1 MKFPLKT
8 LIILCLS
15 LSFVNAQIK
24 KDVGE
29 FTTLKAFDLINITL
43 IESNKNSVEIT
54 GENANNVVIVNKNGT
69 LKIRMNLEEIFDGDK
84 TDVVLYHTG
93 FEILDANE
101 GAFIIS
107 KDRIAQ
113 RDIELKAQEGGY
125 IKVDLDVKDADIRA
139 YSGGTVETHG
149 NVNRQVVKVNTGGI
163 YKGEQLNSV
172 TCKLGIS
179 AGGESHIRASELV
192 DLKITAGGDAFIYGN
207 PSTVNERK
215 VIGGRVKRMD

>member
-15 LSFVNAQIK
+15 LSFVNAQTK

-29 FTTLKAFDLINITL
+29 FTTLKAFDLINIIL

-69 LKIRMNLEEIFDGDK
+69 LKIRMNLEELFDGDK

-113 RDIELKAQEGGY
+113 REIELKAEEGG
-125 IKVDLDVKDADIRA
+125 
-139 YSGGTVETHG
+139 
-149 NVNRQVVKVNTGGI
+149 
-163 YKGEQLNSV
+163 
-172 TCKLGIS
+172 
-179 AGGESHIRASELV
+179 
-192 DLKITAGGDAFIYGN
+192 
-207 PSTVNERK
+207 
-215 VIGGRVKRMD
+215 

>member
-1 MKFPLKT
+1 MKLPLKT

-125 IKVDLDVKDADIRA
+125 IKVDLDVKDANIRA
-139 YSGGTVETHG
+139 YSGGTVETYG